1 MNTNNVQRTIVSSIA
16 ATLLLAMATPTLA
29 TPYACDI
36 TNAAGVVSFRL
47 NENADNVKVISSG
60 GAVTNNLGPGVK
72 GLTVTNLGIGSGV
85 IKVMVTRSVPLGYTQ
100 ITTDL
105 LQDGSGTY
113 LNKFEQPRG
122 IVVNKNPATPSFGR
136 IYVANGRDGTTGAPA
151 SRHTFDGIY
160 MINSDD
166 TVAVD

>member
-1 MNTNNVQRTIVSSIA
+1 MYPSPQPSPRWTGEGEDGTDHVNRKPNLTMNSNNVQRSLVSSIA
-16 ATLLLAMATPTLA
+16 AVILLATANSTLA

-36 TNAAGVVSFRL
+36 TNTAGVVSFRL

-100 ITTDL
+100 SSTDVF
-105 LQDGSGTY
+105 QDGSG
-113 LNKFEQPRG
+113 
-122 IVVNKNPATPSFGR
+122 
-136 IYVANGRDGTTGAPA
+136 
-151 SRHTFDGIY
+151 
-160 MINSDD
+160 
-166 TVAVD
+166 

>member
-1 MNTNNVQRTIVSSIA
+1 MNTNNMQRTIVSSIA

-36 TNAAGVVSFRL
+36 TNASGFVSFRL

-85 IKVMVTRSVPLGYTQ
+85 IKVMVTRSAPLGYTQ
-100 ITTDL
+100 SSTDL
-105 LQDGSGTY
+105 STNADGIY
-113 LNKFEQPRG
+113 VNKFEQPRG
-122 IVVNKNPATPSFGR
+122 VV
-136 IYVANGRDGTTGAPA
+136 
-151 SRHTFDGIY
+151 
-160 MINSDD
+160 
-166 TVAVD
+166 